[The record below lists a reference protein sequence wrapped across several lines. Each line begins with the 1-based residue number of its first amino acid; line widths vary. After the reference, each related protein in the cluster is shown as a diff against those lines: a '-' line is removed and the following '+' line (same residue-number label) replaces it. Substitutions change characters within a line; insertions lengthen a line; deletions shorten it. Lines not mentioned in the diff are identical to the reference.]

1 MSSKIRRL
9 ELERDLAKANK
20 RIDDLASCNS
30 YKIGRAVTSIP
41 RAFRRAVN
49 NTVSHRIGNAPLQS
63 TSAASSNLES
73 SQNESAITDVSTLP
87 SLLKEWHDENSGDTL
102 VLENPV
108 TYSQKT

>member
-20 RIDDLASCNS
+20 RIDDT
-30 YKIGRAVTSIP
+30 GT
-41 RAFRRAVN
+41 
-49 NTVSHRIGNAPLQS
+49 HRIGNAPLQS

>member
-41 RAFRRAVN
+41 RAFRRAVK
-49 NTVSHRIGNAPLQS
+49 NTGTHRIGNAPLQS

-73 SQNESAITDVSTLP
+73 SQNVSTLP

>member
-30 YKIGRAVTSIP
+30 Y
-41 RAFRRAVN
+41 
-49 NTVSHRIGNAPLQS
+49 NAPLQS